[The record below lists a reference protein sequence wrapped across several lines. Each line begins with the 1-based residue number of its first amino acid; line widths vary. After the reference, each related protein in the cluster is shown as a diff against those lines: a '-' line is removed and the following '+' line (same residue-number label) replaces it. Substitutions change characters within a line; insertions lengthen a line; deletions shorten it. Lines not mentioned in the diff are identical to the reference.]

1 MLPPEFKKYF
11 WDVDFETLDLV
22 KRWKFIL
29 SRLMEIGGLDAAR
42 WISQSIASKMMR
54 IMGLIRDGMIFSVA
68 LPVKHA
74 RVDRLE
80 RNSAETIQILVMTRH
95 SNSAWGK
102 EILKM

>member
-1 MLPPEFKKYF
+1 MTFQFVAPQLRLIAESLIRGEVKTSHFVPEK
-11 WDVDFETLDLV
+11 
-22 KRWKFIL
+22 
-29 SRLMEIGGLDAAR
+29 DAAR